1 MNIRTVYDKKII
13 INIGSKVKDEQIYQG
28 HLWAYNKIKEI
39 GATHALTLA
48 FSASFTDITRDEK
61 DREQCRKILKYGMNN
76 ISKKIYGSHNKGFI
90 QRFITIERGAYNKSF
105 SLHAHAAITNDT
117 ELTDEEFGEC
127 VFNGWTKT
135 KGAHERTSMFSINK
149 LYDIA
154 GWSTYINKTMGD
166 RYDFDAANYTRNTK
180 ELAKT

>member
-1 MNIRTVYDKKII
+1 MMNNYCKA
-13 INIGSKVKDEQIYQG
+13 KDELIYQG

-76 ISKKIYGSHNKGFI
+76 ISKKIYGSHNKGVI

-117 ELTDEEFGEC
+117 ELSDEQFGEC
-127 VFNGWTKT
+127 VFNGWEMT
-135 KGAHERTSMFSINK
+135 KGAHESTSMFSINK

-154 GWSTYINKTMGD
+154 GWSTYINKTMGG
-166 RYDFDAANYTRNTK
+166 RYDFDAVNYTRNTK

>member
-48 FSASFTDITRDEK
+48 FSAPFTDITRDEK
-61 DREQCRKILKYGMNN
+61 DREQCKKILKYGMNN

-117 ELTDEEFGEC
+117 ELSDEQFGEC
-127 VFNGWTKT
+127 VFNGWEMT
-135 KGAHERTSMFSINK
+135 KGAHESTSMFSINK

>member
-1 MNIRTVYDKKII
+1 MMNNY
-13 INIGSKVKDEQIYQG
+13 SKAKDEQIYQG

-48 FSASFTDITRDEK
+48 FSAPFTDTTRDEK

-105 SLHAHAAITNDT
+105 RLHAHAAITNDT
-117 ELTDEEFGEC
+117 ELSDEQFVEG
-127 VFNGWTKT
+127 VFNGWAKT
-135 KGAHERTSMFSINK
+135 KGAHESTSMFSINK

>member
-1 MNIRTVYDKKII
+1 MMNNY
-13 INIGSKVKDEQIYQG
+13 SKAKDELIYQG

-48 FSASFTDITRDEK
+48 FSAPFTDTTRDEK

-76 ISKKIYGSHNKGFI
+76 ISKKIYGSHNKGVI

-105 SLHAHAAITNDT
+105 RLHAHAVITNDT
-117 ELTDEEFGEC
+117 ELSDEQFVEC
-127 VFNGWTKT
+127 VFNGWAKT
-135 KGAHERTSMFSINK
+135 KGAHESTSMFSINK

-154 GWSTYINKTMGD
+154 GWSTYINKTMGG
-166 RYDFDAANYTRNTK
+166 RYDFDEVNYTHNTK